1 MTLPTGLRVCV
12 YCSSSEAV
20 DRAYFG
26 VAEAMGKAIADRG
39 WTLIWGGGKVGLM
52 GAVARS
58 AQRGGAR
65 VVGVIPESMTD
76 VEVAYHEADEL
87 VITPDM
93 RSRKQTMD
101 ERSDAFVILPGGFG
115 TLEELSEMMV
125 QKVLGYTDRPIILV
139 NPDGFYDPLLTLFNH
154 FIEHRFARA
163 KHLETLHVVITVDE
177 AVAELAGAVAE

>member
-1 MTLPTGLRVCV
+1 MADPKSLSVCV
-12 YCSSSEAV
+12 YCSSSRAI
-20 DRAYFG
+20 DRSYFG
-26 VAEAMGKAIADRG
+26 VAEAMGRVIAQRG

-52 GAVARS
+52 GAVARE
-58 AQRGGAR
+58 AQAGGAR

-87 VITPDM
+87 IVTADM
-93 RSRKQTMD
+93 RSRKQVMD

-125 QKVLGYTDRPIILV
+125 QKVLGYTDRPIVLV
-139 NPDGFYDPLLTLFNH
+139 NCNGFYDPLLRLFDH

-163 KHLETLHVVITVDE
+163 KHLETLHVVETVDE
-177 AVAELAGAVAE
+177 AVEELVRVV